1 MVSVLQKL
9 RDLAVG
15 FRANPDP
22 FIENIPTLVMIHGA
36 GGSSQV
42 WQNQIDFLN
51 GSVNTL
57 ALDLPGHGDT
67 RDSGKDMITDYTQWL
82 VELLAI
88 LFRDPICVM
97 GHSMGGAIIQDLAI
111 LYPQL
116 LNGIILVSTGS
127 RFPVEPMLLEGV
139 QSNFDKATE
148 SFIGYAYALETDRAL
163 VKEGER
169 LWKEAGPKVV
179 YDDLLACSRF
189 DRSGDL
195 QKIHMPCLIIG
206 GEKDILT
213 PRKILEHLN
222 GSIKESALLFIPSAG
237 HSVMIENHT
246 AFNHHVRDFVLKTIK
261 QPAF

>member
-1 MVSVLQKL
+1 VVSVLQKL

-22 FIENIPTLVMIHGA
+22 FIEDTPTLVMIHGA
-36 GGSSQV
+36 GGNSQV

-51 GSVNTL
+51 SSFNTL
-57 ALDLPGHGDT
+57 ALDLPGHGDSK
-67 RDSGKDMITDYTQWL
+67 DSAKDMITDYTQWL

-88 LFRDPICVM
+88 LFREPIWAM

-127 RFPVEPMLLEGV
+127 HFPVDPMLLEGV
-139 QSNFDKATE
+139 KSNFDKATE
-148 SFIGYAYALETDRAL
+148 TFIGYAYALETERAL

-189 DRSGDL
+189 DRNGDL
-195 QKIHMPCLIIG
+195 KKINLPCLIIG
-206 GEKDILT
+206 GDKDILT
-213 PRKILEHLN
+213 PRKILEGLN
-222 GSIKESALLFIPSAG
+222 KSIEDSDLVFIPSAG
-237 HSVMIENHT
+237 HTVMIENYT
-246 AFNHHVRDFVLKTIK
+246 AFNQHVRDFVSKTIE
-261 QPAF
+261 